1 MKKGDYYTIKYK
13 LFGQP
18 YPQVVAGAFQ
28 FEENAMS
35 RVKEI
40 IQDQSVSEVIVRK
53 RRGCRSIIVYTWSN
67 GFECVYLN
75 RQFS

>member
-18 YPQVVAGAFQ
+18 YSRVVNGAFQ
-28 FEENAMS
+28 LEESVMNK
-35 RVKEI
+35 VKEI
-40 IQDQSVSEVIVRK
+40 IQDLSVSEVIVRK
-53 RRGCRSIIVYTWSN
+53 RRGYKSIVVYTWSN

>member
-18 YPQVVAGAFQ
+18 YSQVVNGAFRL
-28 FEENAMS
+28 EENAMKK
-35 RVKEI
+35 VKEI
-40 IQDQSVSEVIVRK
+40 TQDLSVSEVIVRR
-53 RRGCRSIIVYTWSN
+53 RRGYKSIVVYTWSN